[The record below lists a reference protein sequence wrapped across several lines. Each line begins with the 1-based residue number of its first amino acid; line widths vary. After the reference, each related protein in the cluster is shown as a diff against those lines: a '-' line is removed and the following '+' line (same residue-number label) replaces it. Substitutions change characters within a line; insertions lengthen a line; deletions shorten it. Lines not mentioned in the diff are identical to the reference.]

1 MAQATASESG
11 KSDTNTAASSA
22 DEAQPQSY
30 SDLVSTLPARG
41 GWVSLVQYQNYW
53 LNPGRLQHII
63 PVKEL
68 YKPRADDILLA
79 TYLKCGTTWLKAL
92 AFAITTRGLHHHHH
106 HAGGAADDDHPLLT
120 VHPQE
125 AVPHLEV
132 HTPGRALAD
141 IETLPSPRLLGT
153 HLPLSLLPPAV
164 ASTCRRVVYLC
175 RQPKDVFVSLWHFVN
190 GMRGGRS
197 PVAEMDAALGMFCEG
212 VSPFGPVWEHYLEYW
227 KASLARPE
235 QVLFMRYEEMVADP
249 VRAVKTLAGFFAVP
263 FTEEED
269 RAGVPEEIV
278 RLCSFETLSGLESN
292 RTGDLDC
299 GDNTVIGKST
309 FFRKGKVG
317 DWENHMTR
325 EMGKKVDDVFEEKLK
340 GSGLVF

>member
-1 MAQATASESG
+1 MTKLSP
-11 KSDTNTAASSA
+11 K
-22 DEAQPQSY
+22 SY
-30 SDLVSTLPARG
+30 SDLVSTLPARR

-68 YKPRADDILLA
+68 YKPRADDIILA
-79 TYLKCGTTWLKAL
+79 TYLKCGTTWLKAR
-92 AFAITTRGLHHHHH
+92 AFAITTR
-106 HAGGAADDDHPLLT
+106 HAFAADAGDVGHPLLT

-132 HTPGRALAD
+132 HTPGQGLAD
-141 IETLPSPRLLGT
+141 IEKLPSPRLLGT

-164 ASTCRRVVYLC
+164 VATSGSGCRVVYLC
-175 RQPKDVFVSLWHFVN
+175 RQPKDVFVSLWHFVMD
-190 GMRGGRS
+190 MRGGRS
-197 PVAEMDAALGMFCEG
+197 PVEMDAALSMFCEG

-227 KASLARPE
+227 KESLARPE
-235 QVLFMRYEEMVADP
+235 QVLFMRYEEMVSDP
-249 VRAVKTLAGFFAVP
+249 VRAVKTLADFFAVP
-263 FTEEED
+263 FTEGEE

-278 RLCSFETLSGLESN
+278 RLCSFETLSGLENN

-317 DWENHMTR
+317 DWENHMTK
-325 EMGKKVDDVFEEKLK
+325 EMGKKVDDVFQDKLK

>member
-1 MAQATASESG
+1 MAEAAASESG
-11 KSDTNTAASSA
+11 KSATKTPTSSA
-22 DEAQPQSY
+22 AEPKSY

-92 AFAITTRGLHHHHH
+92 AFAITTRG
-106 HAGGAADDDHPLLT
+106 GGGGGEHPLLT

-132 HTPGRALAD
+132 HTPGQGLAD
-141 IETLPSPRLLGT
+141 IENLPSPRLLGT

-164 ASTCRRVVYLC
+164 SSTAGGCRVVYLC
-175 RQPKDVFVSLWHFVN
+175 RQPKDVFVSLWHFIN
-190 GMRGGRS
+190 GMHGGRP
-197 PVAEMDAALGMFCEG
+197 PVEMDAALGMFCEG

-235 QVLFMRYEEMVADP
+235 QVLFLRYEEMVSDP
-249 VRAVKTLAGFFAVP
+249 VRAVKKLAEFFAVP
-263 FTEEED
+263 FTEEEE
-269 RAGVPEEIV
+269 RGGVPEEIV
-278 RLCSFETLSGLESN
+278 RLCSFDMLSGLESN
-292 RTGDLDC
+292 QTGDLDC

-317 DWENHMTR
+317 DWENHMTK
-325 EMGKKVDDVFEEKLK
+325 EMAKKVDDVFEEKLK

>member
-1 MAQATASESG
+1 MAPQTASEYS
-11 KSDTNTAASSA
+11 KTESTKTPTSAA
-22 DEAQPQSY
+22 DEAHAQPKSSY

-41 GWVSLVQYQNYW
+41 GWVSLVQYHDYW

-68 YKPRADDILLA
+68 YKPRADDIILA

-92 AFAITTRGLHHHHH
+92 AFAITTRGRHR
-106 HAGGAADDDHPLLT
+106 AAFAAASDHPLLT

-132 HTPGRALAD
+132 HTPGQGLAD
-141 IETLPSPRLLGT
+141 IERLPSPRLLGT

-164 ASTCRRVVYLC
+164 STAGCRVVYLC
-175 RQPKDVFVSLWHFVN
+175 RQPKDVFVSLWHFVRD
-190 GMRGGRS
+190 MRGGRS
-197 PVAEMDAALGMFCEG
+197 PVDMDAALSAFCEG

-227 KASLARPE
+227 KESLARPE
-235 QVLFMRYEEMVADP
+235 QVLFMRYEEMAADP
-249 VRAVKTLAGFFAVP
+249 VGAVKTLAGFFAVP
-263 FTEEED
+263 FTEEEE
-269 RAGVPEEIV
+269 RGGVPEEIV
-278 RLCSFETLSGLESN
+278 RLCSFEMLSGLESN

-317 DWENHMTR
+317 DWENHMTQ
-325 EMGKKVDDVFEEKLK
+325 EMGNKVDHVLEEKLK

>member
-1 MAQATASESG
+1 MAQAAASESS
-11 KSDTNTAASSA
+11 KTPTSAA
-22 DEAQPQSY
+22 DEAEPKSY

-68 YKPRADDILLA
+68 YKPRADDIILA

-92 AFAITTRGLHHHHH
+92 AFAITTRGRRH
-106 HAGGAADDDHPLLT
+106 HAGDDGGHPLLT

-132 HTPGRALAD
+132 HTPGQGLAD
-141 IETLPSPRLLGT
+141 IERLPSPRLLGT

-164 ASTCRRVVYLC
+164 VSASGSGSGCRVVYLC
-175 RQPKDVFVSLWHFVN
+175 REPKDVFVSLWHFVN

-197 PVAEMDAALGMFCEG
+197 PVEMDAALGMFCEG

-227 KASLARPE
+227 KESLVRPE

-263 FTEEED
+263 FTEEEE
-269 RAGVPEEIV
+269 RGGVPEEIV

-317 DWENHMTR
+317 DWENHMTK

>member
-1 MAQATASESG
+1 MAQAASGSS
-11 KSDTNTAASSA
+11 KIDTKAPTSA
-22 DEAQPQSY
+22 DEAAQPKSY
-30 SDLVSTLPARG
+30 GDLVSTLPARG

-53 LNPGRLQHII
+53 LNPGRLQNII

-68 YKPRADDILLA
+68 YKPRADDIVLA

-92 AFAITTRGLHHHHH
+92 AFAITTRGRHHQ
-106 HAGGAADDDHPLLT
+106 AFAAADHPLLT

-132 HTPGRALAD
+132 HTPGQGLAD
-141 IETLPSPRLLGT
+141 IERLPSPRLLGT

-164 ASTCRRVVYLC
+164 ATSGCRVVYLC
-175 RQPKDVFVSLWHFVN
+175 RQPKDVFVSLWHFVK

-197 PVAEMDAALGMFCEG
+197 PVELDAALAMFCEG

-227 KASLARPE
+227 KESLARPE
-235 QVLFMRYEEMVADP
+235 RVLFLRYEEMVADP
-249 VRAVKTLAGFFAVP
+249 VRAVRTLAGFFAVP
-263 FTEEED
+263 FTDEEEG
-269 RAGVPEEIV
+269 RGVPEEIV
-278 RLCSFETLSGLESN
+278 RLCSFEMLSGLESN

-317 DWENHMTR
+317 DWENHLTK
-325 EMGKKVDDVFEEKLK
+325 EMGKKVDAVFEDKLQ